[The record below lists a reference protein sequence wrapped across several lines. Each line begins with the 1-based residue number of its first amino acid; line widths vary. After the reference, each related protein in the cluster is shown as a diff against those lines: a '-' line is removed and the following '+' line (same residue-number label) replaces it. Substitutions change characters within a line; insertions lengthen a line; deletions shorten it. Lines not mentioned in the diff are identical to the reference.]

1 MLEKITAFRKELHQ
15 NPELSGQEESTSTRI
30 RNFIEKY
37 HNTKIVEGIGG
48 HGIAAIYDFLN
59 TGPVIMIRCE
69 LDGLPINE
77 SSGLNY
83 MSMEKGISHSCGHD
97 GHMAIV
103 AGLIFWIKEQS
114 FENGKIILLFQP
126 AEETGKGA
134 IDVLKD
140 PKFRKLKPDYIF
152 ALHNIPGE
160 PLHTILTRR
169 NSFTATVQSLIIFLT
184 GKESHASEPE
194 MGINPASEIAEII
207 QELESLNLKDPNSK
221 NFALIT
227 PIHIN
232 LGRKTYGISAGKGE
246 LHFTLRTWEPDNM
259 DQLKQRIIQEIT
271 HICKPRNIEFKTE
284 WFDYFPSVINSS
296 HCYKMIELAAK
307 SNDFDLIEKQ
317 TPFKFGEDFAWF
329 SQKYKA
335 AMFGIGAGIDSPAL
349 HHPDYDFPDELIE
362 TGLSML
368 KSIISKALK
377 QEV

>member
-1 MLEKITAFRKELHQ
+1 
-15 NPELSGQEESTSTRI
+15 
-30 RNFIEKY
+30 
-37 HNTKIVEGIGG
+37 VEGIGG

-69 LDGLPINE
+69 LDGLPIEE
-77 SSGLNY
+77 SGNLKYKSIR
-83 MSMEKGISHSCGHD
+83 KGISHTCGHD

-114 FENGKIILLFQP
+114 FENGKIILFFQP

-140 PKFRKLKPDYIF
+140 TKFRNLKPDYIL
-152 ALHNIPGE
+152 ALHNIPGK
-160 PLHTILTRR
+160 PLHTILSRR
-169 NSFTATVQSLIIFLT
+169 NSFTATVQSMTIFLT

-194 MGINPASEIAEII
+194 MGTNPASEIAQII
-207 QELESLNLKDPNSK
+207 HELEKLNMKNPKSK
-221 NFALIT
+221 NFAIIT

-232 LGRKTYGISAGKGE
+232 MGRKAYGISAGSGE
-246 LHFTLRTWEPDNM
+246 LHFTLRTWDTDNM
-259 DQLKQRIIQEIT
+259 DQLKNRIIQKIT
-271 HICKPRNIEFKTE
+271 HICTPRNIKFKTK
-284 WFDYFPSVINSS
+284 WFDYFPGVLNNP

-307 SNDFDLIEKQ
+307 SNDNNFIEKQ

-329 SQKYKA
+329 SQEYKA

-362 TGLSML
+362 TGLSMF

>member
-1 MLEKITAFRKELHQ
+1 MLEKIKTFRKELHQ
-15 NPELSGQEESTSTRI
+15 NPELSGQEGSTSTRI

-48 HGIAAIYDFLN
+48 HGVAAIYDFSN

-69 LDGLPINE
+69 LDGLPIIE

-83 MSMEKGISHSCGHD
+83 MSMERGISHSCGHD

-114 FENGKIILLFQP
+114 FENGKIILFFQP

-140 PKFRKLKPDYIF
+140 TKFRNLKPDYIY

-160 PLHTILTRR
+160 PLHTILSRR
-169 NSFTATVQSLIIFLT
+169 NSFTATVQSMTIFLT

-194 MGINPASEIAEII
+194 MGTNPASEVAEII
-207 QELESLNLKDPNSK
+207 HELEKLNMKDPKSK

-232 LGRKTYGISAGKGE
+232 MGRKAYGISAGSGE
-246 LHFTLRTWEPDNM
+246 LHFTLRTWEPEKM
-259 DQLKQRIIQEIT
+259 DQLKEKINLKLTR
-271 HICKPRNIEFKTE
+271 ICKSRNIKFKTK
-284 WFDYFPSVINSS
+284 WFDYFPGVLNNP

-307 SNDFDLIEKQ
+307 SNDNNFIEKQ

-329 SQKYKA
+329 SQEYKA